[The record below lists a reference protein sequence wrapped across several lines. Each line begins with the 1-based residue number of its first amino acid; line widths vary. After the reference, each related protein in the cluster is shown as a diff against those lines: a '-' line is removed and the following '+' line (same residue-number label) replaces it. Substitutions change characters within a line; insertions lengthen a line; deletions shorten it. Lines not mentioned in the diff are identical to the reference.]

1 MGARHARFTPFYR
14 SESGENPGIT
24 PRWYGADRRTQQ
36 GRPPVLKDSRSAIA
50 AHRPGRIRPC
60 FAREKCMIF
69 GCGGAPKRSRGSRR
83 ERLAVIPAPYCRRS
97 PPSARQTA
105 DDGRDREAGRVAAKT
120 PIHRCK
126 RSDEPCIA
134 AGPARRLRGRRHP
147 AIYCSPTDR
156 ERGGGDSR
164 VVAPAALGRA
174 SGRGH
179 GRELIDLVGDD
190 QRRRIAPPSPRLTI
204 CRRRWR

>member
-24 PRWYGADRRTQQ
+24 PRWYGADRWTQQ
-36 GRPPVLKDSRSAIA
+36 GRPPVLQDSRSAIA

-60 FAREKCMIF
+60 FARENRMIF
-69 GCGGAPKRSRGSRR
+69 GCGGAPKRSRGARR
-83 ERLAVIPAPYCRRS
+83 ERRAVIPAPYCRRS
-97 PPSARQTA
+97 PPSARQTV

-147 AIYCSPTDR
+147 AIYCSPTNR
-156 ERGGGDSR
+156 ERGGGNVQSR
-164 VVAPAALGRA
+164 RARRARTSFRPGGMARSSSISWGRSAAQDPAAL
-174 SGRGH
+174 
-179 GRELIDLVGDD
+179 
-190 QRRRIAPPSPRLTI
+190 APSHHL
-204 CRRRWR
+204 